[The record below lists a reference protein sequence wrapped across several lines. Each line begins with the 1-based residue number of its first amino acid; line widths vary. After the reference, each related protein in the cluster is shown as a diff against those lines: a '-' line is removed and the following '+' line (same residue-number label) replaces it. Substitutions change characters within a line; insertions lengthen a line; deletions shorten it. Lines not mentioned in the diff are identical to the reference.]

1 MIKGLIKHVLCVV
14 LFSGSAL
21 VLQGGLA
28 AAAEAG
34 ENRPP
39 YLAGRYLQSPA
50 ASFDDLGPGA
60 EVTTEEHQV
69 ALGLFRFDTRN
80 SVFDL
85 GLDYEYTHYD
95 YTNVNSRDR
104 DLHRLQIPLLFES
117 RFDAWQLQGFVAP
130 GVSTSSNIFKDFLNR
145 GSSDDVFATARVAFH
160 KGDDGRPWFVGLA
173 YDRSFGEPTLY
184 PVAGVELSP
193 TPAIKLRLA
202 FPDPAFNWQISDR
215 QSLQGRIFP
224 AGHQWRVVS
233 DDFTRSFEY
242 RVEAVRAEINW
253 NLRIWRQLSIDV
265 GLGYDTAR
273 EHRFEDD
280 QGLPLVSGVADE
292 WIAAVGFRLGPA
304 VLPYAHGANF

>member
-1 MIKGLIKHVLCVV
+1 
-14 LFSGSAL
+14 
-21 VLQGGLA
+21 
-28 AAAEAG
+28 
-34 ENRPP
+34 
-39 YLAGRYLQSPA
+39 
-50 ASFDDLGPGA
+50 
-60 EVTTEEHQV
+60 VTGTEHQL
-69 ALGLFRFDTRN
+69 ALGLFRFDAGDAT
-80 SVFDL
+80 FDL
-85 GLDYEYTHYD
+85 GIDYEYTHYD
-95 YTNVNSRDR
+95 YSNLNSRDR

-117 RFDAWQLQGFVAP
+117 RFGGWQLKGFVAP

-145 GSSDDVFATARVAFH
+145 GSSDDVLATARAAFH
-160 KGDDGRPWFVGLA
+160 KGDAGRRWFLGVA

-184 PVAGVELSP
+184 PVAGIELSP
-193 TPAIKLRLA
+193 ASALNLRLA
-202 FPDPAFNWQISDR
+202 FPDPSFDWQISGR

-233 DDFTRSFEY
+233 DDFTRSFDY

-253 NLRIWRQLSIDV
+253 NLRIWRQLSIDI

-280 QGLPLVSGVADE
+280 QGLHLVSGVDDE